1 MITDDQLIIMFGFRL
16 LLSCLLFYIAW
27 FKPALLR
34 MYLYWNSKIFGGT
47 RRGREWMTSKYY
59 FWIMRL
65 VATSLLIMSLVTM
78 VIILYSYF
86 E

>member
-1 MITDDQLIIMFGFRL
+1 
-16 LLSCLLFYIAW
+16 
-27 FKPALLR
+27 

-47 RRGREWMTSKYY
+47 RRGREWMASKYY